1 MRKKLLT
8 SVILL
13 TLLSI
18 LIISCAPA
26 PTEAPPPEIV
36 TEKVTV
42 EVEKPKIEV
51 RLSGWTASPEEENI
65 LRSSLY
71 DFSVDN
77 PDILVKYEPIT
88 EEYWAKIMT
97 MVTAGTEPDIYY
109 MDIFQFPFY
118 AEKAVLMPI
127 DDLMATTSTEKAD
140 FIDTLINAFSHDG
153 KVYGIPKDFNTLGL
167 FYNKKMFEEANLD
180 EPTDDW
186 TWDDLKSAA
195 AALTKADEDIYGVGV
210 PADAGRFPIFVFQ
223 NGGQIMSDDFSD
235 TLLDS
240 EEAIEAAEFYTGLR
254 DEGTGIIPSDVGTG
268 WQGEAFGKG
277 NLAMVYEGGWLI
289 PYLTS
294 QFPDIEFGAVIPP
307 AGPVGEGN
315 LMFTVAYVI
324 SKNCEHPEEAW
335 KVINYLTGIEN
346 QTKVLYSGFALPSR
360 KALLDDPYFE
370 ENPVSATIFRGAEI
384 GTPFMWGLHGSDVNE
399 KMGQALEKVYLEGV
413 SPADALKEA
422 AEELREI
429 FKE

>member
-1 MRKKLLT
+1 MRKKVLA

-51 RLSGWTASPEEENI
+51 RLSGWTASPEEENL

-167 FYNKKMFEEANLD
+167 FYNKGIFSEAGLD

-186 TWDDLKSAA
+186 TWDDLKGAA
-195 AALTKADEDIYGVGV
+195 AALTKADENVYGVGV
-210 PADAGRFPIFVFQ
+210 PSDAGRFPIFVFQ
-223 NGGQIMSDDFSD
+223 NGGQIMSEDFSD

-254 DEGTGIIPSDVGTG
+254 DEGIGIIPSDVGTG

-277 NLAMVYEGGWLI
+277 NLAMVYEGGWMI

-324 SKNCEHPEEAW
+324 SKIAN
-335 KVINYLTGIEN
+335 I
-346 QTKVLYSGFALPSR
+346 QR
-360 KALLDDPYFE
+360 K
-370 ENPVSATIFRGAEI
+370 
-384 GTPFMWGLHGSDVNE
+384 HG
-399 KMGQALEKVYLEGV
+399 KL
-413 SPADALKEA
+413 
-422 AEELREI
+422 
-429 FKE
+429 